1 MHSAALERPART
13 TARPFGTFRG
23 PALAAAL
30 AGALLLTGCG
40 TVEGGG
46 GGPVTLK
53 LVAADYGDTEA
64 TSTTHYWDDL
74 VARFHATN
82 PGFKVSVEVVPWTD
96 IDKRVADLIASG
108 KVPDVVQTGGYADQ
122 VAADRLYPA
131 GDVLSIDTQANM
143 IDAFAKAGQVLGSQ
157 YGIPFVASTRVFVYN
172 RTMFQKAGIGGPPAT
187 WEELRKDAE
196 LIKAKMPGTVPYALP
211 LGPEEAQGESMIW
224 TMSGGGTLADNA
236 GNYTVDSQPNRD
248 TFKWL
253 RTNLV
258 DRHLTYPDPST
269 VDRKTAFS
277 DFASGK
283 VAMLNGHPGLVAKA
297 IESKVDYGTAAIPR
311 KDAGA
316 KPSTLGVADWMMAF
330 KANGHK
336 TEIKKFLNFV
346 YLKENTLKFDE
357 EYNLLPVTQDTKDE
371 MTGSGKHQD
380 LTEFLNALSS
390 ANFYPLGDPSWDK
403 VSGMLKERIGSAVKP
418 GGDEVLTQ
426 LQSAAAQEASRAR
439 AAAAH

>member
-1 MHSAALERPART
+1 MNSAAQQRPTRT
-13 TARPFGTFRG
+13 SCR
-23 PALAAAL
+23 PALATAL
-30 AGALLLTGCG
+30 SGALLLTGCG
-40 TVEGGG
+40 AVGSGD
-46 GGPVTLK
+46 GGPVTLR

-74 VARFHATN
+74 VSRFEATN
-82 PGFKVSVEVVPWTD
+82 PGFKVSVEVVSWTD
-96 IDKRVADLIASG
+96 IDKRVAELIAAG
-108 KVPDVVQTGGYADQ
+108 KTPDVVQTGGYADQ

-131 GDVLSIDTQANM
+131 GEVLSIDTQANM
-143 IDAFAKAGQVLGSQ
+143 IDVFAKAGQVLGSQ

-172 RTMFQKAGIGGPPAT
+172 KTIFQKVGISGPPAT

-196 LIKAKMPGTVPYALP
+196 LIKAKQPGTIPYALP

-269 VDRKTAFS
+269 VDRKTAFT
-277 DFASGK
+277 DFATGK

-297 IESKVDYGTAAIPR
+297 IEAKVEYGTAAIPR
-311 KDAGA
+311 KEAGA

-346 YLKENTLKFDE
+346 YAKENTLKFDE
-357 EYNLLPVTQDTKDE
+357 QYNLLPVTQDTKDE
-371 MTGSGKHQD
+371 MIGSGKHPD
-380 LTEFLNALSS
+380 LTEFLNALPT

-403 VSGMLKERIGSAVKP
+403 VSGLLKTKIGGAVKA
-418 GGDEVLTQ
+418 GGEGVLAE
-426 LQSAAAQEASRAR
+426 LQASAAQEAGRAR
-439 AAAAH
+439 AAAGH

>member
-1 MHSAALERPART
+1 MNSAAQQRPTRT
-13 TARPFGTFRG
+13 SCR

-30 AGALLLTGCG
+30 SGALLLTGCG
-40 TVEGGG
+40 TVGSDDS
-46 GGPVTLK
+46 GPVTLR

-64 TSTTHYWDDL
+64 TSTTHYWNDL
-74 VARFHATN
+74 VSRFEATN
-82 PGFKVSVEVVPWTD
+82 PGFKVSVEVVSWND
-96 IDKRVADLIASG
+96 IDKRVAELIATG
-108 KVPDVVQTGGYADQ
+108 KTPDVVQTGGYADQ

-131 GDVLSIDTQANM
+131 GEVLSIDTQANM
-143 IDAFAKAGQVLGSQ
+143 IDVFAKAGQVLGSQ

-172 RTMFQKAGIGGPPAT
+172 KTIFQKVGISGPPAT
-187 WEELRKDAE
+187 WEDLRKDAE
-196 LIKAKMPGTVPYALP
+196 LIKSKQPGTIPYALP

-269 VDRKTAFS
+269 VDRKTAFT
-277 DFASGK
+277 DFATGK

-297 IESKVDYGTAAIPR
+297 IDAKVEYGTAAIPR

-336 TEIKKFLNFV
+336 AEIKKFLNFV
-346 YLKENTLKFDE
+346 YAKENTLKFDE
-357 EYNLLPVTQDTKDE
+357 QYNLLPVTQDTKDE
-371 MTGSGKHQD
+371 MIGSGKHPD
-380 LTEFLNALSS
+380 LTEFLNALPT

-403 VSGMLKERIGSAVKP
+403 VSGLLKAKIGGAVKP
-418 GGDEVLTQ
+418 GGEGVLAE
-426 LQSAAAQEASRAR
+426 LQASAAQEAGRAR
-439 AAAAH
+439 AAAGH